1 MVSELEPKE
10 VARRLRESPSRVVL
24 LDVREPFERE
34 MAVVEPS
41 LHIPMREIAGRLG
54 EIPQDR
60 TVVVYCHSGGRSA
73 TVAGYLEHHGFSD
86 VANLTGGI
94 DRWSR
99 EVDPSIPRYG

>member
-1 MVSELEPKE
+1 MVAELMPEE
-10 VARRLRESPSRVVL
+10 VARRLKEAPKTLVL
-24 LDVREPFERE
+24 LDVREPFERQ

-41 LHIPMREIAGRLG
+41 LHIPMREVASRLG
-54 EIPQDR
+54 EIPRDR

-73 TVAGYLEHHGFSD
+73 TVAAYLEHHGFGD

-99 EVDPSIPRYG
+99 EVDPDVPRYG